1 MTQNALLTNKDLLDL
16 LVSRLS
22 DCVVL
27 LLDQDGNFRFWHPGV
42 EEQLGY
48 TAEEFVGQ
56 SGDLLEI
63 VTDRLKGKFRRELKT
78 AAETGRASDTRWLA
92 TKNGRPIFVEGVS
105 LALRESATGELL
117 GFGKV
122 MHDITERKRTEDDL
136 KTLARTLDQSVVFIH
151 GMNGVIEHWTSG
163 CQRLYGWT
171 EQEAVGRVA
180 NDLLGTV
187 APGFDTNSRQQL
199 LSDGSW
205 QGELQQKRKDGS
217 VVYVSAN
224 WTLLSDGSDEQP
236 TVICT
241 HTDITPRLEMQR
253 ELEKANE
260 RLKAMALELERSNAD
275 LEEFAR
281 IASHDLSAPLTSAR
295 WLVDLLSSR
304 HGQRLDADGKSCL
317 QQITLGL
324 ARMSDLIE
332 AILAHALVGKQP
344 ISGTEPIG
352 AAEALHMA
360 ISNLQKDINTSGATV
375 ICGYLPKL
383 LIEPQPLTQL
393 FQNLLSNAIKYR
405 RPDVPPRV
413 SVEFSRDDSRL
424 WRLSVQDNGI
434 GIEPEWLERIFQPLQ
449 RRHSADIAGSG
460 IGLATC
466 RKIVNRAGGRIWA
479 ESTVGAGS
487 TFHFTLPGPLS

>member
-1 MTQNALLTNKDLLDL
+1 MIQNARLTNKDLLDL

-27 LLDQDGNFRFWHPGV
+27 LLDQDGHFRSWHPGV
-42 EEQLGY
+42 EKQLGY
-48 TAEEFVGQ
+48 AAGEFIGQ
-56 SGDLLEI
+56 SGDLLLEAN
-63 VTDRLKGKFRRELKT
+63 DRQKDTFQHELKT
-78 AAETGRASDTRWLA
+78 AAQTGRASDTTWLV
-92 TKNGRPIFVEGVS
+92 TKSGHPIFVEGVS
-105 LALRESATGELL
+105 LALRDSATGELL

-122 MHDITERKRTEDDL
+122 LHDITERKRTEDDL
-136 KTLARTLDQSVVFIH
+136 KALARTLDQSVVFIH
-151 GMNGVIEHWTSG
+151 GMDGVIEHWTSG

-171 EQEAVGRVA
+171 EHEAVGRVA

-187 APGFDTNSRQQL
+187 APGFDSSSRQQL
-199 LSDGSW
+199 LNGRSW

-224 WTLLSDGSDEQP
+224 WTMLSDRSDEQA
-236 TVICT
+236 TIICT

-260 RLKAMALELERSNAD
+260 RLKTMTLELERSNAD

-295 WLVDLLSSR
+295 WLVDLLNSR
-304 HGQRLDADGKSCL
+304 HSQKLDADGKSCL

-324 ARMSDLIE
+324 ARMTDLIE
-332 AILAHALVGKQP
+332 AILAHALVGKHP
-344 ISGTEPIG
+344 ISATEPIG
-352 AAEALHMA
+352 AAEALDMA
-360 ISNLQKDINTSGATV
+360 IGNLQQHVNTSGATV
-375 ICGYLPKL
+375 TCAHLPKL
-383 LIEPQPLTQL
+383 LIETQPLTQL
-393 FQNLLSNAIKYR
+393 FQNLVSNAIKYR

-413 SVEFSRDDSRL
+413 RIEVSRDDSRL
-424 WRLSVQDNGI
+424 WRLSVQDNGM

-449 RRHSADIAGSG
+449 RRHAADIAGSG

-466 RKIVNRAGGRIWA
+466 RRIVDRAGGRIWA